1 MTPREL
7 RASFSLASIFGLRLF
22 GMFVILPVFA
32 LYARDLPG
40 WSLAL
45 VGVALGIYGLTQ
57 AALQIPFG
65 WLSDRYGRKPILYAG
80 LLLFAAGSL
89 ICAASASP
97 GAMIFGRALQGAGAI
112 SGVVIAM
119 AADLT
124 RDSQRGKAMAIIGST
139 IGVSFALS
147 FAISPFLGA
156 AIGVP
161 GIFAMTAGLAIAAV
175 AVVAFV
181 VPDVEAHE
189 APRVDVPFRE
199 VLANRELLR
208 LDVGIFVLHVV
219 LMALFIVVPIAL
231 KQAGVAPARHAWVYL
246 GAVGAGFVFALP
258 AIVGR
263 AAHAHERRFFLGAIS
278 LLAAS
283 IVALMFGMA
292 ELAGICVA
300 LVIFFTAFNV
310 LEARLPSLVARH
322 APVGAKGAATGVY
335 SSVQFLGTFVG
346 GALGGVIAQHAGFL
360 AVLGFCLALV
370 LAWIVVAW
378 QKDPAAREKIGV
390 EAGGKLPASD

>member
-370 LAWIVVAW
+370 LAWMVVAW

>member
-7 RASFSLASIFGLRLF
+7 RASLSLASIFGLRLF

-40 WSLAL
+40 WSLTL

-80 LLLFAAGSL
+80 LALFAAGSL

-97 GAMIFGRALQGAGAI
+97 AAMIFGRALQGAGAI

-181 VPDVEAHE
+181 VPDVQAHE
-189 APRVDVPFRE
+189 APRVDVPFRD
-199 VLANRELLR
+199 VLANRALQR

-231 KQAGVAPARHAWVYL
+231 KQAGVAPASHAWVYL
-246 GAVGAGFVFALP
+246 GAVVAGLVFALP

-263 AAHAHERRFFLGAIS
+263 AAHAHERGFFLGAIS

-292 ELAGICVA
+292 ELTGICVA

-346 GALGGVIAQHAGFL
+346 GALGGVIAQHAGFQ

-370 LAWIVVAW
+370 LAWMVVAW
-378 QKDPAAREKIGV
+378 RMEPAAEERIGV
-390 EAGGKLPASD
+390 EAIGKLPASH

>member
-1 MTPREL
+1 MTSREL
-7 RASFSLASIFGLRLF
+7 RASVSLASIFGLRLF

-40 WSLAL
+40 WDLTL
-45 VGVALGIYGLTQ
+45 VGIALGIYGLSQ
-57 AALQIPFG
+57 AVLQVPFG

-80 LLLFAAGSL
+80 LAMFAAGSL
-89 ICAASASP
+89 ACAASTSP
-97 GAMIFGRALQGAGAI
+97 WALILGRALQGAGAI

-139 IGVSFALS
+139 IGVSFAAS
-147 FAISPFLGA
+147 FAISPFLSA

-161 GIFAMTAGLAIAAV
+161 GIFAMTAGLAVAAI
-175 AVVAFV
+175 AVVALV
-181 VPDVEAHE
+181 VPDVQEQE
-189 APRVDVPFRE
+189 SPRASVPFRE
-199 VLANRELLR
+199 VLGDRELLR

-219 LMALFIVVPIAL
+219 LMALFIVVPVSL
-231 KQAGVAPARHAWVYL
+231 KQTGVAADRHAWVYL
-246 GAVGAGFVFALP
+246 GAVVAGFVFALP
-258 AIVGR
+258 AIVGK
-263 AAHAHERRFFLGAIS
+263 AAHAYERGFFLGAIV

-283 IVALMFGMA
+283 VVALLVGLA
-292 ELAGICVA
+292 ELPGIAAA

-335 SSVQFLGTFVG
+335 SSVQFLGTFIG
-346 GALGGVIAQHAGFL
+346 GALGGAIAQHAGFT
-360 AVLGFCLALV
+360 AVLGFCLLLA
-370 LAWIVVAW
+370 LAWLAVAW
-378 QKDPAAREKIGV
+378 QMPPAANENSGV
-390 EAGGKLPASD
+390 EASSKLPASH

>member
-1 MTPREL
+1 
-7 RASFSLASIFGLRLF
+7 
-22 GMFVILPVFA
+22 
-32 LYARDLPG
+32 
-40 WSLAL
+40 
-45 VGVALGIYGLTQ
+45 
-57 AALQIPFG
+57 
-65 WLSDRYGRKPILYAG
+65 
-80 LLLFAAGSL
+80 
-89 ICAASASP
+89 
-97 GAMIFGRALQGAGAI
+97 
-112 SGVVIAM
+112 
-119 AADLT
+119 
-124 RDSQRGKAMAIIGST
+124 
-139 IGVSFALS
+139 
-147 FAISPFLGA
+147 
-156 AIGVP
+156 
-161 GIFAMTAGLAIAAV
+161 
-175 AVVAFV
+175 
-181 VPDVEAHE
+181 
-189 APRVDVPFRE
+189 
-199 VLANRELLR
+199 
-208 LDVGIFVLHVV
+208 
-219 LMALFIVVPIAL
+219 MALFIVVPIAL
-231 KQAGVAPARHAWVYL
+231 KQAGVAPAKHAWVYL

-322 APVGAKGAATGVY
+322 SPVGAKGAATGVY

>member
-231 KQAGVAPARHAWVYL
+231 KQAGVAPAKHAWVYL

-370 LAWIVVAW
+370 LAWMVVAW

>member
-1 MTPREL
+1 MTSREL
-7 RASFSLASIFGLRLF
+7 RASVSLASIFGLRLF

-40 WSLAL
+40 WSLTL

-57 AALQIPFG
+57 AVLQIPFG
-65 WLSDRYGRKPILYAG
+65 WLSDRYGRKPVLYAG
-80 LLLFAAGSL
+80 LAMFAAGSL
-89 ICAASASP
+89 ICAVSTSP
-97 GAMIFGRALQGAGAI
+97 IAMILGRALQGAGAI

-139 IGVSFALS
+139 IGVSFAVS
-147 FAISPFLGA
+147 FAISPFLSA

-161 GIFAMTAGLAIAAV
+161 GIFAMTAGLAAA
-175 AVVAFV
+175 AIGVVAFV
-181 VPDVEAHE
+181 VPDVEEHE
-189 APRVDVPFRE
+189 SPRVAVPFRE
-199 VLANRELLR
+199 VLANRELQR

-219 LMALFIVVPIAL
+219 LMALFIVVPVAL
-231 KQAGVAPARHAWVYL
+231 KQTGVAPASHAWVYL
-246 GAVGAGFVFALP
+246 GAVVAGFLFAMP
-258 AIVGR
+258 AIIGR
-263 AAHAHERRFFLGAIS
+263 AAHVYERGFFLGAIA

-283 IVALMFGMA
+283 IVALVFGLA
-292 ELAGICVA
+292 ELTGIGVA

-322 APVGAKGAATGVY
+322 APAGAKGAATGVY

-346 GALGGVIAQHAGFL
+346 GALGGAIAQHAGFS
-360 AVLGFCLALV
+360 AVLVFCLV
-370 LAWIVVAW
+370 LALAWMAVAW
-378 QKDPAAREKIGV
+378 QMAPSAIEQSGV
-390 EAGGKLPASD
+390 EASGKLPASH